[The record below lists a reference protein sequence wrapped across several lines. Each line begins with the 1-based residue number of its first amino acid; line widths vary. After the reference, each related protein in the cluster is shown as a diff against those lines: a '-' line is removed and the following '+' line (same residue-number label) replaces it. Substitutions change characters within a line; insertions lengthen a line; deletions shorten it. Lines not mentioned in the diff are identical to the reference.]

1 MLRRAVARIIH
12 GSREN
17 GSHSGDRKASLRES
31 RKEPFNPFKLFKP
44 FKPSEFAREQ
54 SEVSSPRRR
63 GGGQRKGLNG
73 WNGLNSSISKRPLSA
88 SGGAYCLIDENG
100 NNPSRRK
107 NFSYQ

>member
-17 GSHSGDRKASLRES
+17 GSHSGDRKANLQES

-54 SEVSSPRRR
+54 SEISSPRRR
-63 GGGQRKGLNG
+63 GEGQRRGLNG
-73 WNGLNSSISKRPLSA
+73 WNGLKNPAGKGPFPPGGKGYWSIGLKV
-88 SGGAYCLIDENG
+88 D
-100 NNPSRRK
+100 
-107 NFSYQ
+107 